1 MHYTLYLIC
10 LTSFACIAAL
20 DFRFQDPEPGFDRS
34 AVKGVVAQLLRV
46 KDPATATALEA
57 VAGGKLH
64 QVVVDTERTAKA
76 LLSRGQLVNR
86 VTLIPLNKVR
96 GHDYT
101 QTYTPGRT
109 ACIRIGL
116 SSLPRPDQ
124 LTVYMTGIC
133 VTNAVLRM
141 TLQQ

>member
-1 MHYTLYLIC
+1 MC
-10 LTSFACIAAL
+10 LTTCACIAAL
-20 DFRFQDPEPGFDRS
+20 DFRFKDPEPGFDRS

-76 LLSRGQLVNR
+76 LLSRGQLANR

-96 GHDYT
+96 R
-101 QTYTPGRT
+101 PGIAQSQHAAQRRT
-109 ACIRIGL
+109 CL
-116 SSLPRPDQ
+116 SFQASSCCKS
-124 LTVYMTGIC
+124 TVCMT
-133 VTNAVLRM
+133 AHLRH
-141 TLQQ
+141 